1 MDLAWQ
7 EPKISFQKGR
17 LERNTH
23 SSVKADVCDGITTFQ
38 AFYHF
43 PRIPLCVNSAERIVI
58 GPLQLL
64 P

>member
-17 LERNTH
+17 LELNTD
-23 SSVKADVCDGITTFQ
+23 SSEKAHVCDGITMFQ

-43 PRIPLCVNSAERIVI
+43 PRVSLCVNSAERIVI
-58 GPLQLL
+58 GPL
-64 P
+64 